1 VLTERAGTVAEL
13 HVAEGEVLQE
23 GDLIATVEV

>member
-1 VLTERAGTVAEL
+1 VLTEGAGVVQEV

-23 GDLIATVEV
+23 GDLIAVVGD